1 MAQFSLWQQ
10 LLYSAGQKCPY
21 TFIEWDTNAIKY
33 KFLNL
38 GCMTSNFLYL
48 SFSNLYSSSL
58 WWTDTIVFAKSNKP
72 PLL

>member
-21 TFIEWDTNAIKY
+21 TFIEWDTNAIKDE
-33 KFLNL
+33 FFNL

-48 SFSNLYSSSL
+48 SLSNLYSL
-58 WWTDTIVFAKSNKP
+58 LWTDTIVFAKSNKAPP
-72 PLL
+72 PLK